1 MRINID
7 KYCILKIVKQ
17 NGDLLNENN
26 TTQIKCSGKNLDI
39 INKNRI
45 YYNNEFDKIIKAI
58 SKKNNIECISENF
71 FQAFDGDAKIA
82 HKLWNLRNEVDSKI
96 GILIIPDTLSYFYN
110 ITNDKMNENVIVK
123 VFTFRND
130 IFMSYLGLSYDY
142 NSIFN
147 NNIMRY
153 DEINSFDSIENDS
166 NYNITYPA
174 QIVISFLLFKTYAD
188 IEYKLIDGIK
198 QKKSIVNGE
207 KIINGTELPIE
218 YIDSTWFVTLIHT
231 EGFKVSGHFR
241 LQPYGKGL
249 EKRKL
254 IYINE
259 FEKIGYT
266 RKAKIDI

>member
-1 MRINID
+1 
-7 KYCILKIVKQ
+7 
-17 NGDLLNENN
+17 
-26 TTQIKCSGKNLDI
+26 
-39 INKNRI
+39 
-45 YYNNEFDKIIKAI
+45 
-58 SKKNNIECISENF
+58 
-71 FQAFDGDAKIA
+71 
-82 HKLWNLRNEVDSKI
+82 
-96 GILIIPDTLSYFYN
+96 
-110 ITNDKMNENVIVK
+110 MNENVIIK

-153 DEINSFDSIENDS
+153 DEINSFDSIENDP

-198 QKKSIVNGE
+198 QKKSIANGE
-207 KIINGTELPIE
+207 KIINDTELPIE

-249 EKRKL
+249 GKRKL

-259 FEKIGYT
+259 FEKTGYT
-266 RKAKIDI
+266 RKAIIDI